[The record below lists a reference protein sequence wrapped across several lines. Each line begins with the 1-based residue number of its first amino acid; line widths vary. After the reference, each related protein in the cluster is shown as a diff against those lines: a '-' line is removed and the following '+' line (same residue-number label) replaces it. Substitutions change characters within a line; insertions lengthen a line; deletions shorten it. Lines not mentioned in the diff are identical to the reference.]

1 MSSTRAAYCLPNCSL
16 WHSGGQSGAWEAL
29 APMLRLDAGGL
40 VSAQELKGT
49 NVQFNPVL
57 SVEGEKKL
65 APS

>member
-1 MSSTRAAYCLPNCSL
+1 
-16 WHSGGQSGAWEAL
+16 
-29 APMLRLDAGGL
+29 MLRLDAGGP